1 MWIGILAGMYATYAT
16 LGFSL
21 QRNLVFAGKGEQ
33 RATPRDLP
41 QDLERWWNTVDGA
54 EVESWFHPAKP
65 ADAAE
70 PRPLV
75 VFFHGNAEAIDDW
88 LLALQPIREAGFHLL
103 LVEYPGYVR
112 SGGAPSQASLT
123 AAAAA
128 AYDQA
133 VARDDVDGER
143 VIAWGR
149 SLGGGV
155 ACALAAVRPVRGLML
170 RSTFTSLRPF
180 ALRMGLPPALV
191 RDPFDNLRVVRA
203 FEGPIQIWHGDR
215 DRTVPIAHAEEM
227 ARAAGERGQFERRSC
242 GHNDCALEW
251 EPILAWL
258 NEAAVPRGE
267 AP

>member
-112 SGGAPSQASLT
+112 LRRAEPVSSPPPPPPLTIRRSRATTSTGSASSPGHL
-123 AAAAA
+123 
-128 AYDQA
+128 
-133 VARDDVDGER
+133 
-143 VIAWGR
+143 
-149 SLGGGV
+149 LGGGV

-180 ALRMGLPPALV
+180 ALRMAPAGA
-191 RDPFDNLRVVRA
+191 RADPFDNLRVVRA

-215 DRTVPIAHAEEM
+215 DRRSRSRTLRRWHALPASGATSSGVRADTTT
-227 ARAAGERGQFERRSC
+227 ARWSGSRSSP
-242 GHNDCALEW
+242 G
-251 EPILAWL
+251 
-258 NEAAVPRGE
+258 
-267 AP
+267 